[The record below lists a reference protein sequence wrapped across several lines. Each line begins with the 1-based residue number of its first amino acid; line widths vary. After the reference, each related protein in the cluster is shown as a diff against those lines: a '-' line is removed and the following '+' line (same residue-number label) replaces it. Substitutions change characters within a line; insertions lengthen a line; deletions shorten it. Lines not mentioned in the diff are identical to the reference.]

1 MDLLLRLWPA
11 PEKSCIPKL
20 GGTRRAHE
28 YPKWSGTLDCQE
40 CMTEY
45 KFVIFD
51 ARDDRAVWEDGA
63 NRFFGFNSN
72 GEIYTSTGPA
82 ELHTP
87 RFGVVD
93 GTGPRIASGR
103 SRKTSFSDD
112 DAAEYAVPV
121 PVTPKVK
128 AGNASG
134 GFDDELH
141 FDVVCGITGVGDA
154 VVAVGSCDEL
164 GSWDVF
170 KGVKLCTS
178 GEVFPR
184 WMGMVHMKSCDV
196 STIQFKLAIIKGNSA
211 EWESSDNRQLRLPA
225 GVGEGP
231 WQALC
236 EWNNSHCQVQ
246 PLRMEAVMSDDLWDA
261 AIFDAPTGWARAAT
275 EPPPGPAQP
284 LADLKPKQQKGLQ
297 WRRQMAN
304 KLVLEHTRSKL
315 EMERQ
320 EMALNASLRDLYDVQ
335 ESVGQGCMGV
345 VHKGK
350 RKSDGKEVALK
361 MLRVDDEEMGQIVK
375 REYDTLT
382 SLNHPYI
389 IKAIDYLSERGQA
402 IIVLEYFHG
411 ETLTR
416 AVRTSSAKTGL
427 LTEGRAR
434 RIFQM
439 LVSAVEYLHARHII
453 HRDIKGDNVLVSAN
467 FDDLR
472 LIDFNVAGRLLEGDS
487 LTVTG
492 TQEYWP
498 PELFRDV
505 TARSIWESSSVAGKA
520 GDIWSAGLCL
530 HLLITGQ
537 LPKRAAD
544 FKNAEAFKEAVAT
557 KPVTCQDASWKE
569 ISIPGRDVLQR
580 CMQMEPQ
587 LRPTAEDLLGERWF
601 QEGLG
606 VGG

>member
-1 MDLLLRLWPA
+1 MLCSWP
-11 PEKSCIPKL
+11 L
-20 GGTRRAHE
+20 
-28 YPKWSGTLDCQE
+28 
-40 CMTEY
+40 
-45 KFVIFD
+45 
-51 ARDDRAVWEDGA
+51 
-63 NRFFGFNSN
+63 
-72 GEIYTSTGPA
+72 
-82 ELHTP
+82 
-87 RFGVVD
+87 
-93 GTGPRIASGR
+93 
-103 SRKTSFSDD
+103 
-112 DAAEYAVPV
+112 
-121 PVTPKVK
+121 
-128 AGNASG
+128 
-134 GFDDELH
+134 
-141 FDVVCGITGVGDA
+141 
-154 VVAVGSCDEL
+154 VGSHA
-164 GSWDVF
+164 F
-170 KGVKLCTS
+170 
-178 GEVFPR
+178 
-184 WMGMVHMKSCDV
+184 
-196 STIQFKLAIIKGNSA
+196 
-211 EWESSDNRQLRLPA
+211 
-225 GVGEGP
+225 
-231 WQALC
+231 
-236 EWNNSHCQVQ
+236 
-246 PLRMEAVMSDDLWDA
+246 
-261 AIFDAPTGWARAAT
+261 
-275 EPPPGPAQP
+275 
-284 LADLKPKQQKGLQ
+284 
-297 WRRQMAN
+297 
-304 KLVLEHTRSKL
+304 
-315 EMERQ
+315 
-320 EMALNASLRDLYDVQ
+320 
-335 ESVGQGCMGV
+335 
-345 VHKGK
+345 
-350 RKSDGKEVALK
+350 
-361 MLRVDDEEMGQIVK
+361 EEMGQIVK

-453 HRDIKGDNVLVSAN
+453 HRDIKGDNVFLEGKRFNSCLIARKWFGFSHACFFSTALRLVSAN

-587 LRPTAEDLLGERWF
+587 LRPTAEVPCTGLLEQSVPSFMHLYAYSTCALAPGLRGSFGRAMVSRRLGRRRVGPAAGALSPDSVARLRGAPMRLTRWSDVPSRGATCLY
-601 QEGLG
+601 ESPRLAS
-606 VGG
+606 

>member
-1 MDLLLRLWPA
+1 M
-11 PEKSCIPKL
+11 E
-20 GGTRRAHE
+20 
-28 YPKWSGTLDCQE
+28 
-40 CMTEY
+40 
-45 KFVIFD
+45 
-51 ARDDRAVWEDGA
+51 ED
-63 NRFFGFNSN
+63 
-72 GEIYTSTGPA
+72 
-82 ELHTP
+82 
-87 RFGVVD
+87 
-93 GTGPRIASGR
+93 
-103 SRKTSFSDD
+103 
-112 DAAEYAVPV
+112 
-121 PVTPKVK
+121 
-128 AGNASG
+128 
-134 GFDDELH
+134 
-141 FDVVCGITGVGDA
+141 
-154 VVAVGSCDEL
+154 
-164 GSWDVF
+164 
-170 KGVKLCTS
+170 
-178 GEVFPR
+178 
-184 WMGMVHMKSCDV
+184 
-196 STIQFKLAIIKGNSA
+196 
-211 EWESSDNRQLRLPA
+211 
-225 GVGEGP
+225 
-231 WQALC
+231 
-236 EWNNSHCQVQ
+236 
-246 PLRMEAVMSDDLWDA
+246 LRMEAVMSDDLWDA

-275 EPPPGPAQP
+275 EPAPGPAQP

-320 EMALNASLRDLYDVQ
+320 EMVLNASLRDLYDVQ

-416 AVRTSSAKTGL
+416 AVRTSSVKTGL

-505 TARSIWESSSVAGKA
+505 TARSIWESSSVEEK
-520 GDIWSAGLCL
+520 L
-530 HLLITGQ
+530 
-537 LPKRAAD
+537 AAD